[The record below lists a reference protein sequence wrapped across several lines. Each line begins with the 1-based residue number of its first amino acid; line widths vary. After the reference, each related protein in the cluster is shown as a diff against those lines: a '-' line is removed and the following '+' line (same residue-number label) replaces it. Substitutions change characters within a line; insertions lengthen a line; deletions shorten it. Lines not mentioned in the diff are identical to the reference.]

1 MQDYIPTRDE
11 AFELVKQY
19 IQTDSL
25 VKHALAVEAVMKHY
39 ARIYG
44 EDEEKWGIIGLVH
57 DLDWEIEPDRHTI
70 RTREILEAAHWP
82 EDYIRAVE
90 SHAFGSCTQISP
102 ISLLEKTLYAVDEL
116 TGLITATAL
125 VRPSKSI
132 MDVKVKS
139 VKRTWKMKNFA
150 AGCHRETI
158 DKGAQMLGIERV
170 ELIEHVLTGMQGIAD
185 DLGLRGTCSE

>member
-1 MQDYIPTRDE
+1 MEKHIPTRNE

-19 IQTDSL
+19 IKTDSL
-25 VKHALAVEAVMKHY
+25 VKHALAVEAVMRFY
-39 ARIYG
+39 AKAHG
-44 EDEEKWGIIGLVH
+44 EDEEKWGVIGLVH
-57 DLDWEIEPDRHTI
+57 DMDWEVAPDRHTI
-70 RTREILEAAHWP
+70 KSREILEAANWP

-90 SHAFGSCTQISP
+90 SHAFGSCTEIKP
-102 ISLLEKTLYAVDEL
+102 VSLLEKTLYTVDEL

-139 VKRTWKMKNFA
+139 VKRTWKTKNFA

-158 DKGAQMLGIERV
+158 EKGAKMLGLERG
-170 ELIEHVLTGMQGIAD
+170 ELIEGVLTAMQGIAQE
-185 DLGLRGTCSE
+185 LELK

>member
-1 MQDYIPTRDE
+1 MQNHIPTRSE

-19 IQTDSL
+19 IKTESL
-25 VKHALAVEAVMKHY
+25 INHALAVEAVMRYY
-39 ARIYG
+39 AQLHG
-44 EDEEKWGIIGLVH
+44 QDVEKWGVIGLVH
-57 DLDWEIEPDRHTI
+57 DLDWEVEPERHTLK
-70 RTREILEAAHWP
+70 TREILEAANWP

-90 SHAFGSCTQISP
+90 SHAFGSCTEVVP
-102 ISLLEKTLYAVDEL
+102 LSLLEKTLYAIDEL

-139 VKRTWKMKNFA
+139 VKRTWKTKNFA

-158 DKGAQMLGIERV
+158 EKGAEMLGLERG
-170 ELIEHVLTGMQGIAD
+170 ELIEGTLTAMQGIAEE
-185 DLGLRGTCSE
+185 LGLKGVD

>member
-1 MQDYIPTRDE
+1 MQGHIPTRKE
-11 AFELVKQY
+11 AFELVMKY

-25 VKHALAVEAVMKHY
+25 VKHALAVEAVMRHY
-39 ARIYG
+39 AKIHG
-44 EDEEKWGIIGLVH
+44 EDEEKWGVIGLVH
-57 DLDWEIEPDRHTI
+57 DLDWEVAPDRHTLK
-70 RTREILEAAHWP
+70 TREILEASNWP

-90 SHAFGSCTQISP
+90 SHAYGSCTDVEP
-102 ISLLEKTLYAVDEL
+102 ISLLEKTLYTIDEL

-139 VKRTWKMKNFA
+139 VKRTWKTKNFA

-158 DKGAQMLGIERV
+158 DKGAEMLGIERG
-170 ELIEHVLTGMQGIAD
+170 ELIEDVLIAMQGIANE
-185 DLGLRGTCSE
+185 LGLAGVD

>member
-1 MQDYIPTRDE
+1 MQGHIPTRKE
-11 AFELVKQY
+11 AFELVMKY

-25 VKHALAVEAVMKHY
+25 VKHALAVEAVMRHY
-39 ARIYG
+39 AKIHG
-44 EDEEKWGIIGLVH
+44 EDEEKWGVIGLVH
-57 DLDWEIEPDRHTI
+57 DLDWEVAPDRHTI
-70 RTREILEAAHWP
+70 RTREILEASNWP

-90 SHAFGSCTQISP
+90 SHAYGSCTDVEP
-102 ISLLEKTLYAVDEL
+102 ISLLEKTLYTIDEL

-139 VKRTWKMKNFA
+139 VKRTWKTKNFA

-158 DKGAQMLGIERV
+158 DKGAEMLGIERG
-170 ELIEHVLTGMQGIAD
+170 ELIEDVLIAMQGIANE
-185 DLGLRGTCSE
+185 LGLAGLD

>member
-1 MQDYIPTRDE
+1 MQGHIPTRKE
-11 AFELVKQY
+11 AFELVMKY

-25 VKHALAVEAVMKHY
+25 VKHALAVEAVMRHY
-39 ARIYG
+39 AKIHG
-44 EDEEKWGIIGLVH
+44 EDEEKWGVIGLVH
-57 DLDWEIEPDRHTI
+57 DLDWEVAPDRHTLK
-70 RTREILEAAHWP
+70 TREILEASNWP

-90 SHAFGSCTQISP
+90 SHAYGSCTDVEP
-102 ISLLEKTLYAVDEL
+102 ISLLEKTLYTIDEL

-139 VKRTWKMKNFA
+139 VKRTWKTKNFA

-158 DKGAQMLGIERV
+158 DKGAEMLGIERG
-170 ELIEHVLTGMQGIAD
+170 ELIEDVLIAMQGIANE
-185 DLGLRGTCSE
+185 LGLAGLD